1 MIADQVA
8 KLVHAAEALKG
19 ELFWA
24 VSIGLTEFYRRWW
37 LLFYNFSAF
46 DMEILIHQRKSS
58 KLREIAMVKCVFAD
72 HFPLPGSARPKWSP
86 ILPFCLGKTQLPECY
101 IACISEHNW
110 QEKKTTWIFRCDI
123 GFYANLI
130 QIRWNL
136 ASYRG
141 VQNPSNSVLVSVEGN
156 CAPNK
161 REVKTFTNH
170 STSLASPQ
178 CWRYQVFEM

>member
-1 MIADQVA
+1 MRR
-8 KLVHAAEALKG
+8 KLSKVNFFLT
-19 ELFWA
+19 

-46 DMEILIHQRKSS
+46 DMEILGHQRKSS
-58 KLREIAMVKCVFAD
+58 SLVEIAWNCNGKCVFAD
-72 HFPLPGSARPKWSP
+72 HFPLPGSTGPKWSP
-86 ILPFCLGKTQLPECY
+86 ILLFCLGKTRLPECY
-101 IACISEHNW
+101 IACISAHNW
-110 QEKKTTWIFRCDI
+110 QEKKTTWIFRCYI
-123 GFYANLI
+123 GFYANLV

-161 REVKTFTNH
+161 REVKAFTNH
-170 STSLASPQ
+170 STPLASPQ
-178 CWRYQVFEM
+178 CWRDQVFEM